1 MQKDHLDNK
10 INLNLLITTNGKE
23 NFEKDFS
30 LIFRTYN
37 NIEEDEEFE
46 DKIYFHKNILL
57 YQTENSSYHFQAK
70 NNDKFEKKAKKLN
83 EELSDAKEGIE
94 TIDKLKKELIS
105 DNDKV
110 ISKDSFI
117 KENQIVNDNN
127 LIKEEKIGNFNN
139 NQKSKSKGKKIIKK
153 DTSNIS
159 TKTRI
164 RGPYKKK
171 PHAIIK
177 ANLDDKCFPFT
188 SGKGLINS
196 FKGNSSK
203 LNKDNSIQ
211 SEKENIKNSN
221 SKLRTNAF
229 KINRYDKDSEG
240 KMKKI
245 KKPRKFKSDDI
256 RKKIKSNCHKIIK
269 NIINE
274 NLKNAGSEE
283 LFGFLPQS
291 FLGNVSKIFNKRYM
305 NSTYEDLLSID
316 FSKNEKS
323 FNLEID
329 KKNYN
334 KNVNVLNYL
343 EKNPEISKIS
353 GFYRIKN
360 MKYKDILNSYFLS
373 NEFENTIDML
383 KNKNE
388 TSEYISEY
396 IFLAKKY
403 INYFSN

>member
-1 MQKDHLDNK
+1 MQKDYLNNK
-10 INLNLLITTNGKE
+10 INLNLIFNTKQEE
-23 NFEKDFS
+23 NFEKIFS
-30 LIFRTYN
+30 LVFQRYDN
-37 NIEEDEEFE
+37 LEEEEEFE
-46 DKIYFHKNILL
+46 DKIYFYENLLL
-57 YQTENSSYHFQAK
+57 YKPENLFYKDKLEKKIKEQKEELYKVKEREESINNLKKQLIN
-70 NNDKFEKKAKKLN
+70 NNDIIN
-83 EELSDAKEGIE
+83 SINSDK
-94 TIDKLKKELIS
+94 
-105 DNDKV
+105 
-110 ISKDSFI
+110 
-117 KENQIVNDNN
+117 KENQIIIINN
-127 LIKEEKIGNFNN
+127 GNKEELSSLNNDKKMKINE
-139 NQKSKSKGKKIIKK
+139 KIKDRKGESHIV
-153 DTSNIS
+153 
-159 TKTRI
+159 TKTWI

-171 PHAIIK
+171 THAIIK
-177 ANLDDKCFPFT
+177 AKVDDKCFPFT
-188 SGKGLINS
+188 TGKGLINT
-196 FKGNSSK
+196 FYDDSSK
-203 LNKDNSIQ
+203 SGKYNDIQ
-211 SEKENIKNSN
+211 SVKEDSHL
-221 SKLRTNAF
+221 KLANNTF
-229 KINRYDKDSEG
+229 IINRYAKDSEG
-240 KMKKI
+240 KI
-245 KKPRKFKSDDI
+245 KKSKKQRKFKSDDI

-360 MKYKDILNSYFLS
+360 MKYKDLLNSYFLS

-388 TSEYISEY
+388 TPEYISEY

>member
-1 MQKDHLDNK
+1 
-10 INLNLLITTNGKE
+10 
-23 NFEKDFS
+23 
-30 LIFRTYN
+30 
-37 NIEEDEEFE
+37 
-46 DKIYFHKNILL
+46 
-57 YQTENSSYHFQAK
+57 
-70 NNDKFEKKAKKLN
+70 
-83 EELSDAKEGIE
+83 
-94 TIDKLKKELIS
+94 
-105 DNDKV
+105 
-110 ISKDSFI
+110 
-117 KENQIVNDNN
+117 
-127 LIKEEKIGNFNN
+127 
-139 NQKSKSKGKKIIKK
+139 
-153 DTSNIS
+153 
-159 TKTRI
+159 
-164 RGPYKKK
+164 
-171 PHAIIK
+171 
-177 ANLDDKCFPFT
+177 
-188 SGKGLINS
+188 
-196 FKGNSSK
+196 
-203 LNKDNSIQ
+203 
-211 SEKENIKNSN
+211 
-221 SKLRTNAF
+221 
-229 KINRYDKDSEG
+229 
-240 KMKKI
+240 MKKI

-334 KNVNVLNYL
+334 KNVKVLNYL

-360 MKYKDILNSYFLS
+360 MKYKDLLNSYFLS

-388 TSEYISEY
+388 TPEYINEY

>member
-1 MQKDHLDNK
+1 ML
-10 INLNLLITTNGKE
+10 
-23 NFEKDFS
+23 F
-30 LIFRTYN
+30 
-37 NIEEDEEFE
+37 
-46 DKIYFHKNILL
+46 
-57 YQTENSSYHFQAK
+57 
-70 NNDKFEKKAKKLN
+70 
-83 EELSDAKEGIE
+83 
-94 TIDKLKKELIS
+94 KLKK
-105 DNDKV
+105 K
-110 ISKDSFI
+110 I
-117 KENQIVNDNN
+117 K
-127 LIKEEKIGNFNN
+127 
-139 NQKSKSKGKKIIKK
+139 
-153 DTSNIS
+153 
-159 TKTRI
+159 
-164 RGPYKKK
+164 
-171 PHAIIK
+171 
-177 ANLDDKCFPFT
+177 
-188 SGKGLINS
+188 
-196 FKGNSSK
+196 
-203 LNKDNSIQ
+203 
-211 SEKENIKNSN
+211 KNSN
-221 SKLRTNAF
+221 SKLKTNAF

-291 FLGNVSKIFNKRYM
+291 FLGNVSKIFNKKYM

>member
-127 LIKEEKIGNFNN
+127 SIKEEKITNFKN

-153 DTSNIS
+153 NTSNIS

-203 LNKDNSIQ
+203 LNKDNVIQ
-211 SEKENIKNSN
+211 SEKENKKNSN

-256 RKKIKSNCHKIIK
+256 MKKIKSNCHKIIK

-388 TSEYISEY
+388 TPEYISEY

>member
-153 DTSNIS
+153 NTSNIS
-159 TKTRI
+159 TKTWI

-171 PHAIIK
+171 PHVIIK

-196 FKGNSSK
+196 FQGNSSK
-203 LNKDNSIQ
+203 LIKDNANQ
-211 SEKENIKNSN
+211 SEKENKKNTN

-283 LFGFLPQS
+283 FFGFLPQS

-360 MKYKDILNSYFLS
+360 MKYKDLLNSYFLS

-388 TSEYISEY
+388 TPEYISEY